1 MLTVADSGFDGQQRS
16 NGNPIHVKE
25 HLSSTAEGG
34 FGRPAVPA
42 LPARKGDRLN
52 GKVALVTGIG
62 AGIGRGIALMFAMQG
77 ARVVG
82 CDIDAVAAQAT
93 VASAAEMGLVID
105 SVHPLDLTQ
114 PAQVQ
119 AFIEA
124 AVQRHQALDI
134 LVNAAAFGAF
144 QWLEDT
150 DYERHWRKT
159 LTGEIDILFLAC
171 QAAWPHLKVRGGS
184 VINFA
189 SANARMALA
198 LLPALAHCAG
208 KGAVLAM
215 SRQLAMEGGPHGIR
229 VNTISPAL
237 VETAATREPLENI
250 PGFKEQ
256 ALSKFMVKR
265 LGQPEDVAWLA
276 VYLASDE
283 SSWVTAADFAVD
295 AGATAW

>member
-1 MLTVADSGFDGQQRS
+1 MTEQWVS
-16 NGNPIHVKE
+16 K
-25 HLSSTAEGG
+25 
-34 FGRPAVPA
+34 PA
-42 LPARKGDRLN
+42 LPGKRGDRLA

-62 AGIGRGIALMFAMQG
+62 AGIGRGIALMFAQQG
-77 ARVVG
+77 AQVVG
-82 CDIDAVAAQAT
+82 CDIDAAGAQAT
-93 VASAAEMGLVID
+93 VDAAAAQGLVMH
-105 SVHPLDLTQ
+105 SLHPLDLTQ

-119 AFIEA
+119 RLVDHVVAL
-124 AVQRHQALDI
+124 HGGLDI

-144 QWLEDT
+144 EWLEQM
-150 DYERHWRKT
+150 DYQSQWRKT
-159 LTGEIDILFLAC
+159 LVGEVDIVFLAC
-171 QAAWPHLKVRGGS
+171 QAAWPHLRARGGGS

-198 LLPALAHCAG
+198 LSPALAHCAG

-215 SRQLAMEGGPHGIR
+215 SRQLAMEGGPFGIR

-237 VETAATREPLENI
+237 VETAATRHPLDNI

-265 LGQPEDVAWLA
+265 LGQPEDMGWLA
-276 VYLASDE
+276 IFLASDE
-283 SSWVTAADFAVD
+283 SSWITAADYAAD

>member
-1 MLTVADSGFDGQQRS
+1 MSDHF
-16 NGNPIHVKE
+16 K
-25 HLSSTAEGG
+25 
-34 FGRPAVPA
+34 PA
-42 LPARKGDRLN
+42 LPGKPGDRLA

-62 AGIGRGIALMFAMQG
+62 AGIGRGIALMFAQQG

-82 CDIDAVAAQAT
+82 SDIDAASAQAT
-93 VASAAEMGLVID
+93 VDFAASQGLAIA
-105 SVHPLDLTQ
+105 SLHPLDLTQ
-114 PAQVQ
+114 PPQVQ
-119 AFIEA
+119 RLVDHALA
-124 AVQRHQALDI
+124 LHGGLDI

-144 QWLEDT
+144 EWLEQM

-159 LTGEIDILFLAC
+159 LTGEVDIVFLAC
-171 QAAWPHLKVRGGS
+171 QAAWPHLKARGGGS

-189 SANARMALA
+189 SANAHVALA
-198 LLPALAHCAG
+198 LSPALAHCAG

-215 SRQLAMEGGPHGIR
+215 SRHLAMEGGPHGIR

-237 VETAATREPLENI
+237 VVTAATQHPLDHI

-256 ALSKFMVKR
+256 VMEKFMVKR
-265 LGQPEDVAWLA
+265 LGQPEDIAWAA

-283 SSWVTAADFAVD
+283 SSWVTAADFHID